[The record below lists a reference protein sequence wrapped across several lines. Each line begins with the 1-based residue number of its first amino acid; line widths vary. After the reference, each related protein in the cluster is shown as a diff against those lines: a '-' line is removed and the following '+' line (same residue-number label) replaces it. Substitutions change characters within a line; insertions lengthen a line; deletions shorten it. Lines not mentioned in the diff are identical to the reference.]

1 MRDAVTLWTRI
12 TDACG
17 AKKRDSCWDHPDL
30 LPRASDL
37 DNPAAC
43 IDRLL
48 DDTTDSFESDLAKL
62 EEELMGDHDDTDTGN
77 ADSGDTSPEDGDDT
91 GSTN

>member
-1 MRDAVTLWTRI
+1 MTL
-12 TDACG
+12 
-17 AKKRDSCWDHPDL
+17 
-30 LPRASDL
+30 
-37 DNPAAC
+37 
-43 IDRLL
+43 
-48 DDTTDSFESDLAKL
+48 ESDLAKL